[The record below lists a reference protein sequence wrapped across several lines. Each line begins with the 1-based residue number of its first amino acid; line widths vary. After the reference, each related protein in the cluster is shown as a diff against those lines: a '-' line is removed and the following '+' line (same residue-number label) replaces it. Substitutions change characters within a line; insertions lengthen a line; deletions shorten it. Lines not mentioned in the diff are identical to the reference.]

1 MNEIRR
7 HENMIHKSQKM
18 PYDDENRTVLCFDF
32 SDIIDGT
39 ILYRRDD
46 NMRIRH
52 FSDAMRY
59 GNVKY
64 KEISIYWKMLEIYK
78 YL

>member
-1 MNEIRR
+1 M
-7 HENMIHKSQKM
+7 
-18 PYDDENRTVLCFDF
+18 DCARTIKRLGAKEV
-32 SDIIDGT
+32 T